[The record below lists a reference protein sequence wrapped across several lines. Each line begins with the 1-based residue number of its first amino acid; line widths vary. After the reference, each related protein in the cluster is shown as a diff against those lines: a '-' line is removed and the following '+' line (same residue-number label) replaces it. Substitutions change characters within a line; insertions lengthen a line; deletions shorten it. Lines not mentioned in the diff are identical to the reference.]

1 MEHGASVVRCAV
13 CGMFCVGVQVGV
25 VVCLVSTA
33 PDKYKNHIILFSF
46 SLLLLLLLL
55 LLFLLFSLFSFS
67 LSLYTYAP
75 LFKGEAVE
83 VLFGRVDAAKVDI

>member
-46 SLLLLLLLL
+46 SLLLLLLL
-55 LLFLLFSLFSFS
+55 FLLFSLFSFS

>member
-1 MEHGASVVRCAV
+1 
-13 CGMFCVGVQVGV
+13 MFCVGVQVGV

-46 SLLLLLLLL
+46 SLLLLLLL

>member
-1 MEHGASVVRCAV
+1 
-13 CGMFCVGVQVGV
+13 MFCVGVQVGV

-46 SLLLLLLLL
+46 SLLLLL